1 LVISHVA
8 VDFEHQA
15 PLEPGQH
22 EAYLLE
28 TNVDKRTICPGELS
42 VNTANQKIRDA
53 KLSTP
58 VWLAGLAV
66 RTLFIGML
74 IVITARVARPQIEH
88 IWSIWETPSDLVRVA
103 LGVAVCGWLIVHLFI
118 LPKDP
123 GGYRTWIYLGLAILP
138 LSVLCVVVIW

>member
-1 LVISHVA
+1 
-8 VDFEHQA
+8 
-15 PLEPGQH
+15 
-22 EAYLLE
+22 
-28 TNVDKRTICPGELS
+28 LS
-42 VNTANQKIRDA
+42 VNTANQKIRDG

-103 LGVAVCGWLIVHLFI
+103 LGAAVCGWLIVHLFI

-123 GGYRTWIYLGLAILP
+123 GGYRTWVYLGLAILP